1 MSKDFGR
8 LWQPFN
14 ISMPFAILGWVV
26 VPCRFSLIEFI
37 LSSKTCKLR
46 RIIMIN
52 LLVNLAICS

>member
-26 VPCRFSLIEFI
+26 VFI